1 MLFWRRLVFPLC
13 GSLLRYLDHSLAELM
28 QSYNPQLILMMTSR
42 LCRDLQE
49 PNIKDDTPKVN

>member
-13 GSLLRYLDHSLAELM
+13 SSLLRYLDHSLAELT

-49 PNIKDDTPKVN
+49 PNIKDDTPEVN

>member
-1 MLFWRRLVFPLC
+1 M
-13 GSLLRYLDHSLAELM
+13 RYLDHSLAELT

-42 LCRDLQE
+42 LYRDLQE

>member
-1 MLFWRRLVFPLC
+1 MFPLC
-13 GSLLRYLDHSLAELM
+13 GSLLRYLDHSLAELT